1 MVESGVTAPCGY
13 LSTIQ
18 SGAIAAR
25 VGKTSTFDLDF
36 NQLRE
41 TPAGHLSV
49 SSLLEHTGVHH
60 QRHSDQVVE
69 RGDDHSPNP
78 FFRTIL
84 EVWGDSRPV

>member
-1 MVESGVTAPCGY
+1 MEKKKQYHCGEHGIVDCRTVVESGVSAPCGY

-18 SGAIAAR
+18 SGAVAAR

-49 SSLLEHTGVHH
+49 SSLLEHTGVHR

-69 RGDDHSPNP
+69 RG
-78 FFRTIL
+78 
-84 EVWGDSRPV
+84 